1 MKAKKSKGKATAKRA
16 SKDLAPRKSKDAKG
30 GGFIHSIG
38 SQIGSAIK
46 TGIASGGTP

>member
-1 MKAKKSKGKATAKRA
+1 MKRKKSKGKATAKRA

-30 GGFIHSIG
+30 GGLF

-46 TGIASGGTP
+46 TSISTLP